1 MLFSLASN
9 NKNLK
14 AWRKTKMKRKSIIF
28 WLFVGFFLVLFHPN
42 VEAIQEDKELD
53 KIENMLVTVDPCME
67 DASLDITYEITWKV
81 LDSITGGPL
90 TWVKIGTPNAKFTKP
105 TALTDNIAKIKK
117 YDGAY
122 VAISFKEKY
131 TTGESVTFKYS
142 IHQPRVCTVTGDI
155 CEFEFRPA
163 WFDYQRVDNLTV
175 KWKADH
181 VKESNSQSKEGDYL
195 VWNRKNMEKGQKLTA
210 RITYEKKAFTKI
222 KKGTDNRVKNKS
234 ANTWQRNM
242 QYFIV
247 CVIMIG
253 GAAALFGGG
262 GYLGGY
268 YRHRGFYG
276 GGHYRGGGCTCAC
289 ACAGGGGGGCACAGS
304 GRAGCSRKDF
314 YGTNLTT
321 KKLQKAMKS

>member
-1 MLFSLASN
+1 
-9 NKNLK
+9 
-14 AWRKTKMKRKSIIF
+14 MKRKSIIF

-105 TALTDNIAKIKK
+105 TTLTDNIAKIKK

-155 CEFEFRPA
+155 
-163 WFDYQRVDNLTV
+163 
-175 KWKADH
+175 
-181 VKESNSQSKEGDYL
+181 
-195 VWNRKNMEKGQKLTA
+195 
-210 RITYEKKAFTKI
+210 
-222 KKGTDNRVKNKS
+222 
-234 ANTWQRNM
+234 
-242 QYFIV
+242 
-247 CVIMIG
+247 
-253 GAAALFGGG
+253 
-262 GYLGGY
+262 
-268 YRHRGFYG
+268 
-276 GGHYRGGGCTCAC
+276 
-289 ACAGGGGGGCACAGS
+289 
-304 GRAGCSRKDF
+304 
-314 YGTNLTT
+314 
-321 KKLQKAMKS
+321 